1 MKVAALQF
9 APLRAQP
16 RANVERMRHL
26 IGALEADLLVI
37 PELASTGY
45 FFTSA
50 EELRDLSERPD
61 SGDFC
66 GWVRGMSADRS
77 MVVVAGFAEIGGDGR
92 LYNSAITALP
102 DGSWS
107 VYRKTHL
114 FYKEHLVF
122 APGDSGF
129 SVVEWN
135 GVRIGTMICYD
146 WRFPEATRTLALR
159 GADVVAHPSD
169 LVAAKHLWGPTMR
182 TRALENKVVIVTA
195 NRCGIEEHEGER
207 LEFSGESQITAMN
220 GKILAEA
227 GPSDECVIVAEVDP
241 VATRNKS
248 FNAYNDILNDRRPDM
263 YAS

>member
-9 APLRAQP
+9 APVRASVDG
-16 RANVERMRHL
+16 NVERMR
-26 IGALEADLLVI
+26 ALARDIRADLLVI

-45 FFTSA
+45 FFTSD
-50 EELRDLSERPD
+50 EELRTLAEKPE
-61 SGDFC
+61 SGLFC
-66 GWVRGMSADRS
+66 GWVRALAADRS
-77 MVVVAGFAEIGGDGR
+77 MVVVAGFAELADDGR
-92 LYNSAITALP
+92 LFNAAITALP

-122 APGDSGF
+122 APGNSGF
-129 SVVEWN
+129 TVVEWN

-159 GADVVAHPSD
+159 GADIIAHPSD

-182 TRALENKVVIVTA
+182 TRALENKVVVVTA
-195 NRCGIEEHEGER
+195 NRCGVEEHEGER

-220 GKILAEA
+220 GRVLAEA
-227 GPSDECVIVAEVDP
+227 GPADECIIVAEIDP
-241 VATRNKS
+241 LATRNKR
-248 FNAYNDILNDRRPDM
+248 FNEFNDILSDRRPDM
-263 YAS
+263 YA